1 MASDAR
7 YRTKVYLDTYLDS
20 SNITHDDDST
30 AATILVAF
38 GFPDY
43 PLIRVFDPDEKD
55 VDVVFSIEE
64 PNSTPLMGHDQTP
77 YGYEEHVPITICC
90 VDKPGVTGTK
100 IKWKAEAELRRV
112 LETYP
117 LGSMRILE
125 KRSDTTQRIGGTTVY
140 MTTWV
145 LTYKRSTT
153 V

>member
-125 KRSDTTQRIGGTTVY
+125 NRSDTTQRIGGTTIY

>member
-1 MASDAR
+1 MPDDPR
-7 YRTKVYLDTYLDS
+7 YRTKLYLDTYLDS
-20 SNITHDDDST
+20 TNITHDDGST

-43 PLIRVFDPDEKD
+43 PLIRVFDSDEKD

-64 PNSTPLMGHDQTP
+64 PNSTPLMGHDKIP

-90 VDKPGVTGTK
+90 VDKPGITATK

-112 LETYP
+112 LENYP
-117 LGSMRILE
+117 YGSVRTLE
-125 KRSDTTQRIGGTTVY
+125 KRSDNTQRIGGTTIY

-145 LTYKRSTT
+145 LKYRRSTT